1 MSSANFPTCP
11 GPVLSTAYRGMMSD
25 KRQTQEIKMATITV
39 RELARHA
46 KEVFDELETSRTPLV
61 ITRNGLPVA
70 ALVSIDQQE
79 AEAYLIASAPE
90 LIGNRK
96 NAEAAILEGRT
107 IPLAVALL
115 EFENESEGPT
125 AGEPEQA
132 DAADDDQEMKPDR
145 ALEWTELAPL
155 MGPSLVGEVERK
167 AAQFTVE
174 VTKETLQAV
183 GAAEGPDSG
192 EQEKWQAVLQRLNEH
207 LFGLKFREEILRVTQ
222 DRLSAISGGVVTDA
236 DIGSDRLVGRHQ
248 TDVAFKVVEVSVGKL
263 NRTLI
268 AHSAKQDD
276 PFVAYQ
282 LLESGLQGG
291 IASLG

>member
-1 MSSANFPTCP
+1 M
-11 GPVLSTAYRGMMSD
+11 
-25 KRQTQEIKMATITV
+25 MATITV

-46 KEVFDELETSRTPLV
+46 KEVFDELETSGNPLV

-90 LIGNRK
+90 LTGNRK

-107 IPLAVALL
+107 IPLAEALL
-115 EFENESEGPT
+115 EFENEPEENT
-125 AGEPEQA
+125 AREPELV
-132 DAADDDQEMKPDR
+132 DAADERQAVEPGW

-155 MGPSLVGEVERK
+155 IGSSLVGEVERE
-167 AAQFTVE
+167 AVQFTEE
-174 VTKETLQAV
+174 VTRKALQAV
-183 GAAEGPDSG
+183 GAADGPDSG
-192 EQEKWQAVLQRLNEH
+192 EQEKRQEELQQLNER
-207 LFGLKFREEILRVTQ
+207 LFGLKFRDEILRVTQ
-222 DRLSAISGGVVTDA
+222 ERLSAISGGDLKGVDA
-236 DIGSDRLVGRHQ
+236 GSDRLVGRHQ
-248 TDVAFKVVEVSVGKL
+248 TDAAFKVVAVSVGKL